1 MAAGNLTVQRGRRNG
16 DMTISTA
23 RRAANAFWWGVCCVA
38 LALVIIP
45 VAWILEGIISHAAQG
60 WHFGVLDHITTGTG
74 GGLENAIT
82 GTLVITL
89 GVGIIAS
96 IIGIGCGVYLAE
108 LCRVKRLVG
117 VLRTAFEV
125 LAGIPSIVFGYV
137 GYIALVV
144 GLHWQFSLAAALIVM
159 SILVVPY
166 IAKATE
172 LALGQVPVTNR
183 EGGEALG
190 MTRTYVLRRI
200 VLRSALPGIL
210 TGIIVALAIS
220 VGETAPLLYTAGW
233 ANTNPSGALIH
244 APVGYLTYA
253 AYKFYDDPSAVFQAL
268 ASDAALILLV
278 IVIALIASARLVVRL
293 TQRYAPNR
301 PSPRPTRA
309 QRRMAANLQAGT
321 TVATV
326 VASAI
331 D

>member
-1 MAAGNLTVQRGRRNG
+1 VRRL
-16 DMTISTA
+16 I
-23 RRAANAFWWGVCCVA
+23 
-38 LALVIIP
+38 
-45 VAWILEGIISHAAQG
+45 
-60 WHFGVLDHITTGTG
+60 
-74 GGLENAIT
+74 
-82 GTLVITL
+82 
-89 GVGIIAS
+89 
-96 IIGIGCGVYLAE
+96 
-108 LCRVKRLVG
+108 G

-125 LAGIPSIVFGYV
+125 LSGIPSIVFGYV

-144 GLHWQFSLAAALIVM
+144 GLHWQFSLLAALIVM
-159 SILVVPY
+159 SVLVVPY

-190 MTRTYVLRRI
+190 MTRTHVLRRI

-233 ANTNPSGALIH
+233 SDTNPTGALIH
-244 APVGYLTYA
+244 SPVGYLTYA

-301 PSPRPTRA
+301 PVRRLTRA
-309 QRRMAANLQAGT
+309 ERRAMATTANPA
-321 TVATV
+321 
-326 VASAI
+326 ASTLLPPTN
-331 D
+331 